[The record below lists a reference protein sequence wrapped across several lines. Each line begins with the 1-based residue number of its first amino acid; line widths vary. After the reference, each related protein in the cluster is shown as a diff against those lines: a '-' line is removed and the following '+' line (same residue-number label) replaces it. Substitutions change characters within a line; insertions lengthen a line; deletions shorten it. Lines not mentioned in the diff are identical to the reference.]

1 MILRRYIT
9 QQVFVTTALV
19 VGFLVVML
27 LGGRLIRYFGMAAE
41 GGLQLEFLFRL
52 IGYNLPYLLELILPI
67 SFFIA
72 LMLVFG
78 RLYADSEMSAINAG
92 GVSRTRL
99 GVLLVPLVAVLFVF
113 ESYLSLVGKP
123 WGVRSAETVWQEQAL
138 SQVFDL
144 VRPKEF
150 ISSGNYHFY
159 VGDIGDNRQYLAD
172 VIIIQT
178 SETGNKD
185 SLIFA
190 SRATQVAT
198 ETDKV
203 QLDLHNGKRYEI
215 STNSKSYNEIGFE
228 TYRMTF
234 ESKAHTIK
242 PLKIEAWRLGEL
254 WQANTNES
262 RAELGYRFS
271 LPFLMVL
278 AVLFALPLST
288 VKPRQGRWFK
298 LVPAMFV
305 FVAGALILISL
316 KNPIEKGKVGVWAY
330 PVILLVLIGIALYMN
345 CHARLM
351 ARLARQPSPPQPSP
365 PQPPTAQ
372 IHHEPSP

>member
-1 MILRRYIT
+1 MILRRYLT
-9 QQVFVTTALV
+9 QQVLITTALV
-19 VGFLVVML
+19 VGFLVVMV
-27 LGGRLIRYFGMAAE
+27 LGGRLIRYFGMVAE
-41 GGLQLEFLFRL
+41 GGLKVEFLFRL
-52 IGYNLPYLLELILPI
+52 IGYNVPFLLELILPI

-92 GVSRTRL
+92 GISRTRL
-99 GVLLVPLVAVLFVF
+99 GGLLLPLTLVLFVF
-113 ESYLSLVGKP
+113 EGYLSLIGKP
-123 WGVRSAETVWQEQAL
+123 WGVRSSETIWQQQAL

-159 VGDIGDNRQYLAD
+159 VGEIGDNRQYLAD
-172 VIIIQT
+172 VVIIQT
-178 SETGNKD
+178 DDDAGKD

-190 SRATQVAT
+190 SHATQVAT
-198 ETDKV
+198 KEDKV

-215 STNSKSYNEIGFE
+215 RTDSRSYNEVGFD

-234 ESKAHTIK
+234 ESKTHTPT
-242 PLKIEAWRLGEL
+242 PLKIETWRLGEL
-254 WQANTNES
+254 WQANTSES

-298 LVPAMFV
+298 LLPAIFI
-305 FVAGALILISL
+305 FVAVALVLISL

-330 PVILLVLIGIALYMN
+330 PVVLLLLVSIAVYMN

-351 ARLARQPSPPQPSP
+351 ARLTHQSTNTPASP
-365 PQPPTAQ
+365 
-372 IHHEPSP
+372 